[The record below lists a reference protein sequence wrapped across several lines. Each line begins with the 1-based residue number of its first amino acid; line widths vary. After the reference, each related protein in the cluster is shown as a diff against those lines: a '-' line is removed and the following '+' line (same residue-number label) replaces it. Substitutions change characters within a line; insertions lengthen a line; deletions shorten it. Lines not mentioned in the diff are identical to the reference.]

1 VDNDSWV
8 AQFVTELVVRSSP
21 PVPTKLRVQLPCNTG
36 VTHSD
41 QPRTR
46 SRGSGSRLEVRSL
59 RTVRTAR
66 TVNCENRLPRIAPRE
81 QSEFSQVN
89 PSTPESAVG

>member
-1 VDNDSWV
+1 MDNDSWV
-8 AQFVTELVVRSSP
+8 EQFVTELVVRSSP
-21 PVPTKLRVQLPCNTG
+21 PVPTKFARAIAMQHW

-59 RTVRTAR
+59 RTV
-66 TVNCENRLPRIAPRE
+66 
-81 QSEFSQVN
+81 
-89 PSTPESAVG
+89 